1 MTHAVI
7 QTGGKQYLVKEGDA
21 LRIEKISD
29 ELKVGDAVSFDKV
42 LLLSDEKETKVGM
55 PHLAGAVV
63 SATITE
69 AGRGKKI
76 EVVKYKA
83 KSRYFKLRGHRQ
95 PYMKVT
101 IGKIG

>member
-1 MTHAVI
+1 MFAVI
-7 QTGGKQYLVKEGDA
+7 QTGGKQYLVKEGDS
-21 LRIEKISD
+21 LRVEKISD
-29 ELKVGDAVSFDKV
+29 DLKVGDAVSFDKV
-42 LLLSDEKETKVGM
+42 LLLSDEKETQVGT
-55 PHLAGAVV
+55 PHLAGTAV

-95 PYMKVT
+95 PYMKVR
-101 IGKIG
+101 IASIK